1 MDQKDSE
8 ASLFDPNINV
18 ETAMDSEKQ
27 TFCFPL
33 IVMPKLLLKPCDFE
47 NEVKVQ
53 L

>member
-8 ASLFDPNINV
+8 ASPFDPNMNV
-18 ETAMDSEKQ
+18 VTAMDSEKQ

-33 IVMPKLLLKPCDFE
+33 IVMA
-47 NEVKVQ
+47 KVSFA